1 MAEKKTTAKNTKT
14 TTSTTK
20 KAASKTTAKKKTT
33 ATKASSNKVAAAK
46 KVTSSKTDA
55 GNKTK
60 AAKSS
65 KKPYGRVAVITR
77 TKNRPIL
84 LVRAIESVVNQE
96 YSDWLMVIVN
106 DGGDPKPVDALVEK
120 FKEKLDGKIHV
131 VHNPESLGM
140 EAASNKGINSC
151 DSEYVIIHDDDD
163 AWHPTFLNRTVDFI
177 ENNSNYSNLGGV
189 VTYMELVYEEI
200 VGDNVNEIRREGC
213 RNWIPELTLWQ
224 MAAGNLFA
232 PISFLYKRSV
242 YKEIGGSYREDLPV
256 LGDWEFNLRFMKH
269 YDIGLIPEELSYY
282 YHRIAGTN
290 NQYSNTV
297 VDGVDKHS
305 LYNQILRNE
314 LLREDIQNNQ
324 IGLGYLI
331 NQAHVMNV
339 QHKQVQ
345 RLYHLLEQVYGRMI
359 KYLTPIA
366 KISRKAKFWKNK

>member
-1 MAEKKTTAKNTKT
+1 MAEKKPAAKN
-14 TTSTTK
+14 
-20 KAASKTTAKKKTT
+20 ATAKKST
-33 ATKASSNKVAAAK
+33 ATIKKTSDKTAANK
-46 KVTSSKTDA
+46 KVSSTNKKSPAKTSTK
-55 GNKTK
+55 KTK
-60 AAKSS
+60 KQPSKST
-65 KKPYGRVAVITR
+65 KKPYGKVAVITR

-84 LVRAIESVVNQE
+84 LVRAIESVINQE
-96 YSDWLMVIVN
+96 YTDWLMVIVN
-106 DGGDPKPVDALVEK
+106 DGGDPKPVDALVAK
-120 FKEKLDGKIHV
+120 FKDKLDGRIHV
-131 VHNPESLGM
+131 IHNPKSLGM

-151 DSEYVIIHDDDD
+151 DSDYVIIHDDDD

-177 ENNSNYSNLGGV
+177 ENNSNYKNLGGV

-200 VGDNVNEIRREGC
+200 SGDNVTEIRREGC
-213 RNWIPELTLWQ
+213 RHWIPELTLWQ

-242 YKEIGGSYREDLPV
+242 FKEIGGSYREDLPV

-359 KYLTPIA
+359 KYLTPLA
-366 KISRKAKFWKNK
+366 KMSRKAKFWKNK